1 MLFVVNLQKVE
12 IMVDLRSEE
21 EYNRSSRQ
29 GKTVHGNASEKNFR
43 GNENNS

>member
-12 IMVDLRSEE
+12 ITVDLRSEE
-21 EYNRSSRQ
+21 EHNRSSRQ
-29 GKTVHGNASEKNFR
+29 GKAVHGNASEKNFR